1 MAKLTL
7 FHGSP
12 EIIEKPQRTKDINK
26 ATGDNLISLA
36 RTLGCGVEDLL
47 EAEE

>member
-12 EIIEKPQRTKDINK
+12 EIIEKPQRAKDINK
-26 ATGDNLISLA
+26 TVGVNLISLA
-36 RTLGCGVEDLL
+36 
-47 EAEE
+47 